1 MTELPVT
8 ILPFDLAGAS
18 DREYAALNRH
28 FNRARAETLP
38 DDPPTPLEET
48 MARLRN
54 IPPFVALHPWAGWSA
69 DGEEMLASL
78 VVSFLKTEEN
88 RHLAQFEIE
97 VHPEYRRRGIG
108 RELLRLAV
116 GVARAE
122 GRRLMMTGT
131 NGRVPAGAAFLE
143 RIGAERGLEE
153 HTNQLVLADLDT
165 ALVARW
171 QAAGRE
177 RATGFTL
184 GSWDGPY
191 PEDQIEAIAALNEV
205 MNTAPREKLDMEDM
219 HFTPE
224 HLRQMEQG
232 MVAAGTQRWTLYAAE
247 AGTGRFAGFTE
258 VYWNPNRP
266 LVVSQG
272 GTGVF
277 PEFRDRGLGRWMKAA
292 MLDRVLRERPQA
304 EFVRT
309 GNADSNAAMLGINQ
323 ALGFKPYLSHCIW
336 QLDTE
341 KALGY
346 LGEQA
351 VGVGQEEGGGM

>member
-1 MTELPVT
+1 MTETSAALPVE
-8 ILPFDLAGAS
+8 IRPFDLAGATEA
-18 DREYAALNRH
+18 EYAALNRH

-38 DDPPTPLEET
+38 DDPPIPLEET
-48 MARLRN
+48 LARMRN
-54 IPPFVALHPWAGWSA
+54 IPPFVALYPWAGWSA
-69 DGEEMLASL
+69 DGAEMAASL

-88 RHLAQFEIE
+88 THLAQVEIS
-97 VHPEYRRRGIG
+97 VDPAYRRRGVG
-108 RELLRLAV
+108 REMLRLAV

-122 GRRLMMTGT
+122 GRRLLMTGT
-131 NGRVPAGAAFLE
+131 NERVPAGEAFME
-143 RIGAERGLEE
+143 RLGAERGMED
-153 HTNQLVLADLDT
+153 HTNQLVLADLDRS
-165 ALVARW
+165 LVVQW

-177 RATGFTL
+177 RAAGFTL

-191 PEDQIEAIAALNEV
+191 PEDQLEAIAALNEV

-219 HFTPE
+219 HFTAE

-277 PEFRDRGLGRWMKAA
+277 PEFRGLGLGRWLKAA
-292 MLDRVLRERPQA
+292 MLDRIQRERPEAQ
-304 EFVRT
+304 FVRT
-309 GNADSNAAMLGINQ
+309 SNADSNAAMLGINH
-323 ALGFKPYLSHCIW
+323 ALGFKPYMSQCIW
-336 QLDTE
+336 QIETE
-341 KALGY
+341 KAAAY
-346 LGEQA
+346 LGK
-351 VGVGQEEGGGM
+351 